1 MMCGLLLQRELAHG
15 GLGPVHRDPQQGQ
28 EVGGDGGA
36 GGVQQAL
43 EVCASE
49 ATALLLDCSC
59 DVTSISI

>member
-49 ATALLLDCSC
+49 ATALLLDCGSVITDIC
-59 DVTSISI
+59 L